1 MTEQQP
7 YQVIAHERGFE
18 LRHYPAY
25 VVAEVTVAGEFDQ
38 AGSAGF
44 GPLVGFIG
52 GRNLASQKIAM
63 TAPVLQAAQSQEA
76 QSQNAEG
83 QEIAM
88 TAPVIQHANADGH
101 TVQFVMPA
109 GMSVEKMPMPADARV
124 SVKQIPAHEAAA
136 FRYSGR
142 TTEKIFNR
150 HARELLDHLT
160 KSGYEVVGPVRSAR
174 FDPPWTPPFMRRN
187 EVIVPVRKKTSAI

>member
-7 YQVIAHERGFE
+7 YLLIAHERGFE

-63 TAPVLQAAQSQEA
+63 TAPVLQAAQSQ
-76 QSQNAEG
+76 NAEG

-88 TAPVIQHANADGH
+88 TAPVIQQANADGH

-124 SVKQIPAHEAAA
+124 SVKQISAHDAAV

-150 HARELLDHLT
+150 HAMELLDHVT